1 MGAILSTISGFLISG
16 ICGLLGLNCDAMFS
30 WGSLLS
36 SLIAISGMIF
46 LQSNTV
52 LKEYYNH
59 QWGQYE
65 SYYEPRSKLNEIMT
79 VLIVLCTS
87 FIAGIIAR
95 KFDCSKSDKE
105 STDKIMKE
113 SILTTMTIPII
124 LAGIFITHFVLEFI
138 PIPGIK
144 TIILLLTKGKFILS
158 LIMYCISLFK

>member
-65 SYYEPRSKLNEIMT
+65 SY
-79 VLIVLCTS
+79 
-87 FIAGIIAR
+87 
-95 KFDCSKSDKE
+95 
-105 STDKIMKE
+105 
-113 SILTTMTIPII
+113 
-124 LAGIFITHFVLEFI
+124 
-138 PIPGIK
+138 
-144 TIILLLTKGKFILS
+144 
-158 LIMYCISLFK
+158 